1 MLKVKYPNSENF
13 CNPVNSVNR
22 FCNFLTRSLQRGCL
36 ATGEKISELQVV
48 IEASSSIC
56 LTNELQERVVSRVV
70 LLSSSTNVLQ
80 AKEIEIK
87 QEAIAESRLG
97 VVNDKVLELKNRAK
111 DYFNHCFQTAYS
123 LNNPP

>member
-48 IEASSSIC
+48 C

-70 LLSSSTNVLQ
+70 LPSSSTNVLQ